1 MKIRVYANKPTEYW
15 SETKQKFVPIV
26 GSLVDLKEEGFLEL
40 NAEPKTKSR
49 RLLDTPLA
57 I

>member
-26 GSLVDLKEEGFLEL
+26 GSLVDLKEWGFYELEVL
-40 NAEPKTKSR
+40 EKQTYE
-49 RLLDTPLA
+49 
-57 I
+57 